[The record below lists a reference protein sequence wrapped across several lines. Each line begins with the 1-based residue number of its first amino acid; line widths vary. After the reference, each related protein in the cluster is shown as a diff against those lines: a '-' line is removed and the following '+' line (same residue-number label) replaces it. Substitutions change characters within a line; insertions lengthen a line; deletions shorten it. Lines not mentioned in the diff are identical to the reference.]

1 MKEGGGGTEGRMV
14 LLLVVYVGRG
24 RRVKKAPKLEVDAPL
39 RSFAATAAGKLRY
52 AGGRGA
58 QRRGRSVRQ
67 AGGIVFLQFVLVQK
81 IRFEIDRNRR

>member
-14 LLLVVYVGRG
+14 LLLVGYVGRG

-52 AGGRGA
+52 AGGRAGRAAPRA
-58 QRRGRSVRQ
+58 QCAAGRPHRVPPICAR
-67 AGGIVFLQFVLVQK
+67 AENTL
-81 IRFEIDRNRR
+81 